1 MTAPTAPAPT
11 PQLADVP
18 APGLGRLVR
27 VELRKSRD
35 TRAGFWLL
43 ATLGFLAVAAPAL
56 ILFFAD
62 GPDKAL
68 DEYFAVAQ
76 LPVALLLP
84 VLGILLVTSEWSQRT
99 ALSTFALVPQRSRV
113 LVAKVLA
120 AAVLGV
126 LGVAA
131 TLLAAVLAAALTPV
145 LTGDEAVWDL
155 TAAQVVQ
162 STLGQVLV
170 VLVGVAF
177 GLLLLSSPL
186 AIVVYFALP
195 TAFTVLV
202 VTVSALD
209 WLRDWWD
216 LTTTTGPM
224 YTGDLQGEG
233 WGQVGTST
241 LLWLVVPLVVGWL
254 RVQRSEIS

>member
-1 MTAPTAPAPT
+1 MTAPTLPAADRLP
-11 PQLADVP
+11 DVP
-18 APGLGRLVR
+18 APGLGTLVR
-27 VELRKSRD
+27 VELRKSAD

-43 ATLGFLAVAAPAL
+43 VSLGVLALAAPAL

-62 GPDKAL
+62 PPDKAL
-68 DEYFAVAQ
+68 SEYVAVAQ

-113 LVAKVLA
+113 LLAK
-120 AAVLGV
+120 
-126 LGVAA
+126 
-131 TLLAAVLAAALTPV
+131 LLAAVVLGGLGVVATLLSGVLAVALTPV
-145 LTGDEAVWDL
+145 LTADPASWSLEP
-155 TAAQVVQ
+155 AQVAQ
-162 STLGQVLV
+162 TALAQVLV

-202 VTVSALD
+202 STVASLD

-224 YTGDLQGEG
+224 YSGDLQGEG
-233 WGQVGTST
+233 WAQVGTST
-241 LLWLVVPLVVGWL
+241 LLWLVVPLVAGWI
-254 RVQRSEIS
+254 RVQRSEIA